1 MSEGG
6 MFEAELQGLDIA
18 PAGEDDVA
26 ACAALMSA
34 NAAGVRV
41 GQEAGDLAPYLAA
54 FYRMVAGGATVLHV
68 ARLPG
73 MEAGSI
79 AGMFELTIIDGLS
92 FGGRPRAQVES
103 VHVDPELRGCGIG
116 RAMMRFAEARAR
128 ESGCVLLQL
137 TSNRERQGAH
147 DFYQALGY
155 QPSHVGY
162 KLML

>member
-1 MSEGG
+1 MGEGG
-6 MFEAELQGLDIA
+6 LFEAEPRELDIV
-18 PAGEDDVA
+18 PATEEDLA
-26 ACAALMSA
+26 ACVALMSA
-34 NAAGVRV
+34 NAAGARV

-54 FYRMVAGGATVLHV
+54 FRRMAAGGATVLHV

-73 MEAGSI
+73 MEAGRI
-79 AGMFELTIIDGLS
+79 AGMFELTILDGLS

-103 VHVDPELRGCGIG
+103 VHVDPGLRGRGIG

-128 ESGCVLLQL
+128 ECGCVLLQL

-147 DFYQALGY
+147 DFYKALGY